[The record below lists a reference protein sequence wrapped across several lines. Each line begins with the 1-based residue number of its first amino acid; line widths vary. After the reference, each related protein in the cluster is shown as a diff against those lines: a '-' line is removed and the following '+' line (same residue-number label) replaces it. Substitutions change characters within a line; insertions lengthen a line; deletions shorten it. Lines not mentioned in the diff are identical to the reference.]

1 MLILAWWPTRPAS
14 VLRCKVVDGDFVRPT
29 VSLFIL
35 QTVVADGLG
44 SARNH
49 MTCRP
54 SLLVAQ
60 DGVTRHCRTLE
71 SGPSAEMCF
80 SEVSK
85 CF

>member
-14 VLRCKVVDGDFVRPT
+14 VLRCKIVDGDFVRPT

-35 QTVVADGLG
+35 QTVVADG
-44 SARNH
+44 
-49 MTCRP
+49 RP

-80 SEVSK
+80 SVSK